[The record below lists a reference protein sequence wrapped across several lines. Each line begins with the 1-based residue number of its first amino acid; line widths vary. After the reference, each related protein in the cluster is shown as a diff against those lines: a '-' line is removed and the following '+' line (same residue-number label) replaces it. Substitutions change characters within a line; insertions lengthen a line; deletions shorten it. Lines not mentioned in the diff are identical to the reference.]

1 MTLFM
6 YWNVHAQYAGVHM
19 TLCYNYQQ
27 QDHDYRSAS
36 IYLPVELLKNC
47 FPVRKILG
55 KDAELATGLA
65 EIPTYVVLLMSWSVT
80 EWKIYN
86 EVCMYNNSI
95 FPCTWLGIG
104 CRL

>member
-47 FPVRKILG
+47 FPVRKIYEKMLNWQLALR
-55 KDAELATGLA
+55 DAH
-65 EIPTYVVLLMSWSVT
+65 ICRIIDVLISDRMKNL
-80 EWKIYN
+80 
-86 EVCMYNNSI
+86 
-95 FPCTWLGIG
+95 
-104 CRL
+104 